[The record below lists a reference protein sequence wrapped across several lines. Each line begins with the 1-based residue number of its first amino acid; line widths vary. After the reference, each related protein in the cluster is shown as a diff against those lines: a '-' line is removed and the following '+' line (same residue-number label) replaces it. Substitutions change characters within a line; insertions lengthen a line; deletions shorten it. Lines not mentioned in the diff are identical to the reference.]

1 MSSRND
7 RAPNNYQRKFTISVH
22 ALERFRERVDDEF
35 RARSDLDLGN
45 LLDDKLRHPE
55 QQYTVRDPRAPE
67 ETTHLYAIETR
78 RRSCYVVVR
87 NETAVTV
94 LDPDMARRN
103 FQETWAQVM
112 NTPFIV
118 DSLRD
123 VRKAIQGTPPKIQPP
138 PDDLPLRTPPPETTT
153 TLTELEQAGLH
164 YARVLRRCHEA
175 AQAVERTQAAAIEAE
190 AALQITRD
198 ECTAALQALTTLAEG
213 SKDV

>member
-1 MSSRND
+1 
-7 RAPNNYQRKFTISVH
+7 
-22 ALERFRERVDDEF
+22 
-35 RARSDLDLGN
+35 
-45 LLDDKLRHPE
+45 
-55 QQYTVRDPRAPE
+55 
-67 ETTHLYAIETR
+67 
-78 RRSCYVVVR
+78 VVR

-112 NTPFIV
+112 NTPFTV

-123 VRKAIQGTPPKIQPP
+123 VRKPIQGTPPKIQRP
-138 PDDLPLRTPPPETTT
+138 PDDLPLRSPPETTAP
-153 TLTELEQAGLH
+153 LTELEQAGLH